1 MKKNLAK
8 IFMGVALLALVW
20 CLGEPA
26 DGVLDAAWFAGELAG
41 FALCFGACW
50 AARKLSPE
58 QFNK

>member
-8 IFMGVALLALVW
+8 ILMVIAILAFVW

-26 DGVLDAAWFAGELAG
+26 DGNLDAVWFAGELAG
-41 FALCFGACW
+41 FVICFGACW

-58 QFNK
+58 LFK